1 MTMFCLYGMPAIEV
15 AALANRLP
23 EVLTGLV
30 YRPAHSLASAR
41 RRLGSEGLTVRLR
54 GDLRCLLE
62 DIRKESIPVEGFDAI
77 AELDKLGAKHLSAA
91 TALRGALL

>member
-15 AALANRLP
+15 AVLANRLP
-23 EVLTGLV
+23 EVLTGVV
-30 YRPAHSLASAR
+30 YRPAHSLSSAR
-41 RRLGSEGLTVRLR
+41 RRLGAEGLTVRLR

-62 DIRKESIPVEGFDAI
+62 DIQKVSIPVEGFDSTA
-77 AELDKLGAKHLSAA
+77 ALDQLWAKHPTAA